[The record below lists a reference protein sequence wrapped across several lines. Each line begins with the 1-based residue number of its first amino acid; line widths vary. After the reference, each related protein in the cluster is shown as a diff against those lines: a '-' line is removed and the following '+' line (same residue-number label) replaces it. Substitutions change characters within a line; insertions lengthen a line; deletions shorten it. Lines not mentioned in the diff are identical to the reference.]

1 VLLAVV
7 LLEGASRLAFHIGVG
22 SIVAAALLDLRWAAW
37 VGVVLISSRLAIE
50 ITSRALLA
58 RSIDESGNIRL
69 NRRAVAAA
77 GPRLAGMVAM
87 LSGVYAAA
95 LGVAAG
101 PWIAVLG
108 FVGLMVLDLA
118 LGIGGYRAGMRRPWP
133 DVAPLEDDDDW

>member
-1 VLLAVV
+1 M
-7 LLEGASRLAFHIGVG
+7 LAFNVG
-22 SIVAAALLDLRWAAW
+22 AVAIVAAALLDLRSAAW
-37 VGVVLISSRLAIE
+37 VGVVLISARLAIG
-50 ITSRALLA
+50 IISRAFLA
-58 RSIDESGNIRL
+58 SSVDESGHVRF
-69 NRRAVAAA
+69 NRRALTAA
-77 GPRLAGMVAM
+77 GPRAAGMTAM

-118 LGIGGYRAGMRRPWP
+118 LGIGGYRAVMRRPWP